1 MRKKSLKPDQNGVI
15 WVNLGWKET
24 KGQKRSQA
32 KFNLGENETDAQRR
46 LTRIEELW
54 EQIEKSSRNPL
65 WDEFTFEIAKRL
77 AKGELQIKVAPEPNE
92 DADDYAQRMN
102 RLGRRYPTINFAA
115 SDYEA
120 YRSGQDELTEF
131 VQDTAAA
138 AAERFGLEAVRVA
151 RPSDGTLHQAMDKYI
166 EWIKREYFDQAEQ
179 HVNDN
184 GMTKIRQVKTLK
196 EHLADRPL
204 SNIDYQ
210 AADDMFAHFR
220 HRPIS
225 RRTKEAMKR
234 KSCQNYIKELARFF
248 DWLDL
253 SSYNWEL
260 PERFNRIKRKVDES
274 DHDIAE
280 EAADIFTFSDEQIG
294 LLYKYGTPLDR
305 LFLLLG
311 LNCAFGVDQ
320 TGRLRISEVL
330 LDRDHPLIRRIRR
343 KKKVLGKHYLWKPTQ
358 VLLRWALER
367 RPEYANEES
376 ADFLILKQSGKP
388 FWRKTSNGNRAR
400 DIPNYWNRLL
410 SRIRE
415 DHADFPKVGFNSL
428 RDTSVHRIREIA
440 GEEVASIHATHKHHS
455 PDENLRRYSNAP
467 WKRVFKAQ
475 RILERRLQSVLQ
487 VVPDPTIVPKQA
499 YISLAKREQILSLH
513 RENVPARQIA
523 KEIHIH
529 PSTVYRTINELA
541 ETDG

>member
-1 MRKKSLKPDQNGVI
+1 MRKKSLKPDQSGVI

-24 KGQKRSQA
+24 KGQKRSQP
-32 KFNLGENETDAQRR
+32 KFNLGENVTDAQRR

-65 WDEFTFEIAKRL
+65 WDEFSFEVAKRL
-77 AKGELQIKVAPEPNE
+77 AKGELQIQIAPEPSE
-92 DADDYAQRMN
+92 DAHDYAQRLN
-102 RLGRRYPTINFAA
+102 LLGRRFPTVNFAA
-115 SDYEA
+115 VDYEA
-120 YRSGQDELTEF
+120 YRQGQESLNAF
-131 VQDTAAA
+131 LQDSAAA
-138 AAERFGLEAVRVA
+138 TAEDLGLDAVRVA
-151 RPSDGTLHQAMDKYI
+151 RPSDGTLHEAMDKYI
-166 EWIKREYFDQAEQ
+166 DWIRREYFDQTEQ

-225 RRTKEAMKR
+225 RRTKRPMKR

-253 SSYNWEL
+253 SGYNWGL
-260 PERFNRIKRKVDES
+260 PERFSRIKRKVDELEP
-274 DHDIAE
+274 DIAE
-280 EAADIFTFSDEQIG
+280 EAADIFTFSDEHIG

-330 LDRDHPLIRRIRR
+330 LDRDYPLIRRIRR
-343 KKKVLGKHYLWKPTQ
+343 KKKVLGKHYLWKSTQ

-367 RPEYANEES
+367 RPQHVTEES

-388 FWRKTSNGNRAR
+388 FWRKTVNGNRAR
-400 DIPNYWNRLL
+400 DIPNYWHRLL
-410 SRIRE
+410 GRIRE
-415 DHADFPKVGFNSL
+415 DHPQFPKVGFNAI

-440 GEEVASIHATHKHHS
+440 GEEIASIHATHKHNS

-475 RILERRLQSVLQ
+475 RILERHLQPILQ
-487 VVPDPTIVPKQA
+487 VVPDPTVVPKEA
-499 YISLAKREQILSLH
+499 YISLAKRERIVSLY
-513 RENVPARQIA
+513 RDNVPARQIA
-523 KEIHIH
+523 KEIHIS
-529 PSTVYRTINELA
+529 PSTVYRTVNEF
-541 ETDG
+541 EDNEE